1 MDATSIFL
9 ATLMCLT
16 ALLGIG
22 ALIGLLISSWYIL
35 LPLFLLAAALALF
48 GADLVPQ
55 AIVAA
60 VLLAATLWAQ
70 YRVWRG

>member
-1 MDATSIFL
+1 MDTTAIFL
-9 ATLMCLT
+9 ATLMALT

-22 ALIGLLISSWYIL
+22 AVIGLLISTWYIL
-35 LPLFLLAAALALF
+35 VPLCLMAAALALV
-48 GADLVPQ
+48 GANMVPE

-60 VLLAATLWAQ
+60 VLLVGTLWAQ

>member
-9 ATLMCLT
+9 AMLMCLT

-35 LPLFLLAAALALF
+35 LPLFLLAAVMALF
-48 GADLVPQ
+48 GADLVRE

>member
-9 ATLMCLT
+9 ATLMGLT

-22 ALIGLLISSWYIL
+22 ALIGLVISSWYIL
-35 LPLFLLAAALALF
+35 LPLFLLAAALAF
-48 GADLVPQ
+48 YGADLVPQ

-60 VLLAATLWAQ
+60 LLLAGTLWAQ

>member
-35 LPLFLLAAALALF
+35 LPLFLLASALALF

>member
-9 ATLMCLT
+9 ATLMGLT

-22 ALIGLLISSWYIL
+22 AVMGLVISCWYFL
-35 LPLFLLAAALALF
+35 LPLFLLAAALALY

-60 VLLAATLWAQ
+60 HLLAGTLWAQ
-70 YRVWRG
+70 YRVWGG

>member
-9 ATLMCLT
+9 ATLMGLT

-22 ALIGLLISSWYIL
+22 AVIGLEDLMRMIFWN
-35 LPLFLLAAALALF
+35 FLLAAALALY

-60 VLLAATLWAQ
+60 FLLAGTLWAQ